1 MIQAAKLAAIGELAA
16 SIVHE
21 IKNPV
26 QVLML
31 QMDMMQRGVAL
42 PNGLDLVR
50 QHVQRLSTITKRLM
64 NFSRNVSE
72 EVMTQPISVNKAIE
86 DVVAMVQHEYRT
98 DKIEIEL
105 ALSTDLPMVVG
116 NSNYLQQ
123 VFLNLVINARDAMPK
138 GGKIFI
144 SSMLEGFNVTVR
156 FSDTGS
162 GITQENMEKIFQP
175 FFTTKGEGKGTGL
188 GLAISRN
195 IISQHQGQIRVESE
209 LNKGT
214 TFIITLPIR
223 RTHQ

>member
-1 MIQAAKLAAIGELAA
+1 M
-16 SIVHE
+16 
-21 IKNPV
+21 
-26 QVLML
+26 
-31 QMDMMQRGVAL
+31 R
-42 PNGLDLVR
+42 
-50 QHVQRLSTITKRLM
+50 
-64 NFSRNVSE
+64 
-72 EVMTQPISVNKAIE
+72 
-86 DVVAMVQHEYRT
+86 YRT

-123 VFLNLVINARDAMPK
+123 VFLNLAINARDAMPR
-138 GGKIFI
+138 GGRIFI

-162 GITQENMEKIFQP
+162 GITQENIDKIFQP

-195 IISQHQGQIRVESE
+195 IIAQHQGHIRVESE

-223 RTHQ
+223 RALQ